1 MDYLDSNGLSY
12 YDSKIKG
19 HIDSVIEN
27 SVLPMIP
34 KKGVVA
40 LGNNGY
46 VTGGQVYNAIGSG
59 GGGGTSGYLFSY
71 VKVKKCKKFASCCDG
86 SLDISKSLDELYFHS
101 KDYNPLMKSSIDS
114 RYIIY
119 AKDYNYGSQ
128 VSGTVYEGTIT
139 EFSDENA
146 VDLYLYYPSKGQAY
160 VYSYR
165 GTAGKTVTPFS
176 EKVLGA
182 SYTSEGEMEIHNYY
196 RIPNN
201 WMTYYND
208 EEGIY
213 FPKTYSLV
221 APVLRIDDKI
231 QYIGSKALYTHNN
244 NITLYISA
252 VEPPVIQSDTFYGFT
267 AIHVPSGS
275 LDLYKSANNWS
286 AYGDFM
292 IGDL

>member
-12 YDSKIKG
+12 YDRKIKG

-59 GGGGTSGYLFSY
+59 GGGGTVTAEYPFPY
-71 VKVKKCKKFASCCDG
+71 VKVKKCKKFVAYSE
-86 SLDISKSLDELYFHS
+86 SKSNTDVIVYDLHTSD
-101 KDYNPLMKSSIDS
+101 SSYEEQYIDS
-114 RYIIY
+114 KTLNGYI
-119 AKDYNYGSQ
+119 AFAQSLSSGS
-128 VSGTVYEGTIT
+128 
-139 EFSDENA
+139 EFSDKYA
-146 VDLYLYYPSKGQAY
+146 FDASFYYPNIY
-160 VYSYR
+160 NL
-165 GTAGKTVTPFS
+165 KTS
-176 EKVLGA
+176 SQYQIGS
-182 SYTSEGEMEIHNYY
+182 SYTSEGEMEIHNYN
-196 RIPNN
+196 RIYNN
-201 WMTYYND
+201 WMTYYYK
-208 EEGIY
+208 EEGY
-213 FPKTYSLV
+213 VNPKYVYTLV
-221 APVLRIDDKI
+221 PPVLKIDDKI
-231 QYIGSKALYTHNN
+231 KYIGAKAFYAYNKKSQNDAGIDIPL
-244 NITLYISA
+244 TLYISA
-252 VEPPVIQSDTFYGFT
+252 IEPPIIQTDSFKTFN

>member
-12 YDSKIKG
+12 YDRKIKG

-59 GGGGTSGYLFSY
+59 GGGGTAEYPFPY
-71 VKVKKCKKFASCCDG
+71 VKVKKCKKFCTNSTHI
-86 SLDISKSLDELYFHS
+86 SYNTNNIVTILDLHTSDTSISPVPIVVRNINGCFA
-101 KDYNPLMKSSIDS
+101 MGSSINSTNGVTAFIDS
-114 RYIIY
+114 Q
-119 AKDYNYGSQ
+119 AFDAMFFLPPQ
-128 VSGTVYEGTIT
+128 ATIT
-139 EFSDENA
+139 TPSDSN
-146 VDLYLYYPSKGQAY
+146 YLTSA
-160 VYSYR
+160 
-165 GTAGKTVTPFS
+165 
-176 EKVLGA
+176 L
-182 SYTSEGEMEIHNYY
+182 YTSEGEMEIHNY
-196 RIPNN
+196 RAIRNQ
-201 WMTYYND
+201 WMQ
-208 EEGIY
+208 
-213 FPKTYSLV
+213 SLT
-221 APVLRIDDKI
+221 PSVLRIDDKI
-231 QYIGSKALYTHNN
+231 QYIGSRAFNKNT

-292 IGDL
+292 VGDL